1 MTITATE
8 VNRLRQE
15 TGAGMMDCKRALQEA
30 EGDFD
35 RAKDILRKKG
45 LADVG
50 KRAARQAAEGGVF
63 HYIHQLDP
71 ALPARV
77 GVLVELNCET
87 DFVAK
92 TYEFRELGRNIAMH
106 IAAME
111 PRWVS
116 RNDVPD
122 DFIEREKKLLLE
134 SDQVKGKP
142 ENVVEKIVEGKM
154 SSIFAEKGGALLEQ
168 IYIRDENGK
177 QKISDLISDYA
188 AQVKEN
194 ILVRRFSRFRVG
206 EQE

>member
-35 RAKDILRKKG
+35 QAKDILRKKG

>member
-35 RAKDILRKKG
+35 KAKDILRKKG

>member
-1 MTITATE
+1 MTISATE